1 MTAKEKEKT
10 IILIGAARSAISR
23 LRWYISDFG
32 SSELKDIAD
41 SLEEAVNEFTRTR
54 KTTKRK

>member
-10 IILIGAARSAISR
+10 AILISAARSAVSQ
-23 LRWYISDFG
+23 LRWYIRDYD
-32 SSELKDIAD
+32 SSELGGIAD
-41 SLEEAVNEFTRTR
+41 SLEEAINEFTRTR